1 MTEIV
6 PPAAAAGAETDL
18 EGALALLSEATS
30 VTVLCHVHPDADT
43 IGSGLALAQVL
54 SRRGTPVQVSFA
66 QPDELPGS
74 MRDLPGVDLLVR
86 PDQVAAEVDLV
97 VTVDCGSRGRLGALG
112 NRLDGARTSL
122 VLDHHRSN
130 TRYAQFNLVDDS
142 AESTTAILARL
153 FDAWG
158 VEIDADLAHC
168 LYAGLVTDTGS
179 FRWVQPGTH
188 QLAERLIDTG
198 IDSTSIAR
206 RLLDTH
212 PFGWLPMLSAVLGT
226 ARLVPDAVGGRGL
239 VHALVR
245 NADTAGMGAEE
256 IESVIDI
263 VRTTAQAEVASVLK
277 EIRPGEWSV
286 SLRSKSAVDVSEVAG
301 ELGGGG
307 HRFASGYTA
316 FGTADEVVAGL
327 LAAFG

>member
-1 MTEIV
+1 MSETGTRTAGTEIDLG
-6 PPAAAAGAETDL
+6 AALT
-18 EGALALLSEATS
+18 LLTEATS

-43 IGSGLALAQVL
+43 IGSGLALALVL
-54 SRRGTPVQVSFA
+54 RRRGIPVQVSFA
-66 QPDELPGS
+66 EPESLPGS
-74 MRDLPGVDLLVR
+74 MRDLPGVDLLV
-86 PDQVAAEVDLV
+86 PPEQVAAEVDLV
-97 VTVDCGSRGRLGALG
+97 VTVDCGSRGRLGVLG
-112 NRLDGARTSL
+112 DRLDGARTSL

-130 TRYAQFNLVDDS
+130 TRYAQFNLVDES
-142 AESTTAILARL
+142 AEATTAILARL

-188 QLAERLIDTG
+188 RLAERLIATG

-212 PFGWLPMLSAVLGT
+212 PFGWLPMLSTVLGT
-226 ARLVPDAVGGRGL
+226 ARLVPDAVGGLG
-239 VHALVR
+239 VVYALVR
-245 NADTAGMGAEE
+245 HADTEGMGAEE
-256 IESVIDI
+256 VESIIDI

-277 EIRPGEWSV
+277 ETRPGLWSV
-286 SLRSKSAVDVSEVAG
+286 SLRSKSAVDVSAVAG
-301 ELGGGG
+301 SLGGGG

-316 FGTADEVVAGL
+316 DGDAETVVAGL
-327 LAAFG
+327 LAALG